1 MRSHVVVH
9 YATVAASAVAMIGL
23 LTACGGGSQSG
34 EATPVV
40 SAAASVAAGEAAE
53 APSAAAPSA
62 SAVADDTAENETT
75 GGVPDPC
82 GLLSQDE
89 LASILGAA
97 PGEGTVQGPSPEMRK
112 VCTLP
117 DGTILGVEVAV
128 DYDAT
133 LAAVEKSGLDATL
146 TDVSGVG
153 DKATLI
159 TYDVG
164 VLQLLAVE
172 GDYFV
177 DVTGMITEAQATALV
192 KAMLAAI

>member
-1 MRSHVVVH
+1 
-9 YATVAASAVAMIGL
+9 
-23 LTACGGGSQSG
+23 
-34 EATPVV
+34 
-40 SAAASVAAGEAAE
+40 
-53 APSAAAPSA
+53 
-62 SAVADDTAENETT
+62 
-75 GGVPDPC
+75 
-82 GLLSQDE
+82 
-89 LASILGAA
+89 
-97 PGEGTVQGPSPEMRK
+97 
-112 VCTLP
+112 
-117 DGTILGVEVAV
+117 VAV